1 MPCHCLRG
9 ISVSWHGGMHRMT
22 TIRYE
27 DVKCFGFISWINNH
41 SLLGREIESIS
52 YWFFVTSFLFVFH
65 HVSLESLGFFLEDIC
80 NYRTP
85 NKLMYFILF
94 AFISEL
100 VIKFPFKM
108 HHKSL
113 SIIAF
118 TFLQICKTKIQD
130 MLAI

>member
-1 MPCHCLRG
+1 MKMLNVLG
-9 ISVSWHGGMHRMT
+9 SLVGL
-22 TIRYE
+22 TI
-27 DVKCFGFISWINNH
+27 

-52 YWFFVTSFLFVFH
+52 YWFFVTFIFVFH
-65 HVSLESLGFFLEDIC
+65 HVSLEEFLEDIC

-85 NKLMYFILF
+85 NKLMYSILF
-94 AFISEL
+94 AIISEL

>member
-1 MPCHCLRG
+1 
-9 ISVSWHGGMHRMT
+9 
-22 TIRYE
+22 
-27 DVKCFGFISWINNH
+27 
-41 SLLGREIESIS
+41 
-52 YWFFVTSFLFVFH
+52 
-65 HVSLESLGFFLEDIC
+65 
-80 NYRTP
+80 
-85 NKLMYFILF
+85 MYSILF